1 MKTLS
6 AELQHVSGIKGLALY
21 FVFRAFIGRQLAFF
35 VSRSAKLELPSESL
49 SLITFSLY
57 IIIIIII
64 IMKITIITYK
74 RLGVGVYNVHLLST
88 PHTSRFTNV
97 FEHIERSVLYA
108 SFSVVMQRLLIP
120 MLIVKRKYYIV
131 VSRM

>member
-6 AELQHVSGIKGLALY
+6 AELQHVSGIKGLSLY

-49 SLITFSLY
+49 SLTTFSLY
-57 IIIIIII
+57 IIIII

-120 MLIVKRKYYIV
+120 MSTVKRKYYIV